1 MNRLLLAALF
11 VLVLAA
17 PSSRAERVPLEP
29 HELAREATHI
39 LQGKV
44 AAVYSREIETE
55 QYGKGTLETHF
66 VVALQVDGVEKG
78 KGVEAGDLVYVRC
91 WQIKR
96 HGAAG
101 VLPGPS
107 GHRPIPGE
115 GEVVKAYAIRGG
127 DRGFDAVYLNGF
139 QTVDAAE

>member
-1 MNRLLLAALF
+1 MKRLLLAAMF
-11 VLVLAA
+11 VLLLAA
-17 PSSRAERVPLEP
+17 PASRAERVALDPQ
-29 HELAREATHI
+29 ELAKEATDI

-44 AAVYSREIETE
+44 AAVYSRDVETE
-55 QYGKGTLETHF
+55 QYGPGTLETHF
-66 VVALQVDGVEKG
+66 VVAIQVESVEKG
-78 KGVEAGDLVYVRC
+78 KGVEPGDLVYVRC

-115 GEVVKAYAIRGG
+115 GEEVKAYAIRGG

-139 QTVDAAE
+139 QAVEDAK